1 MKLLSILILSVI
13 SFGSMAQQSQYAKIA
28 GDWEGT
34 LASQGQEFKVIF
46 HIKYDDGKLS
56 ATLDSPDQ
64 SAIGLKVDE
73 VSFVDGVLKMKST
86 QVQGTYEGTVINN
99 LKTEGKWVQGG
110 MTFDLNL
117 VKKVKESKS

>member
-28 GDWEGT
+28 GDWEG
-34 LASQGQEFKVIF
+34 LFSAQGQEFKVIF
-46 HIKYDDGKLS
+46 HIKFEDGKLS

-73 VSFVDGVLKMKST
+73 VSFVDGVLKMKSN

-99 LKTEGKWVQGG
+99 LKTEGKWTLGG
-110 MTFDLNL
+110 MSFDLNL
-117 VKKVKESKS
+117 LKKIQKSQS

>member
-13 SFGSMAQQSQYAKIA
+13 SFASMAQQSQYAKIA

-34 LASQGQEFKVIF
+34 LAAQGQEFKVIF
-46 HIKYDDGKLS
+46 HIKFEDGKLS

-64 SAIGLKVDE
+64 NATGLKVDE
-73 VSFVDGVLKMKST
+73 VSFVDGVLKMKSN

-99 LKTEGKWVQGG
+99 MKTEGKWAQGG
-110 MTFDLNL
+110 MSFDLNL
-117 VKKVKESKS
+117 VKKVVKAKS